1 MEKTTINSAPK
12 IVIIGG
18 VAGGASAAARARRLN
33 EDAEIIM
40 FERGEFVS
48 FANCGLPY
56 HIGGDIQD
64 RRKLLL
70 QTPESFLARFNVDVR
85 VMNEVISIDRAAK
98 TVTVR
103 SILDDSQY
111 TESYDFL
118 LLSPG
123 ASPVVPPIPGVDNP
137 LTHSLRNI
145 PDMDRI
151 LQTIQTNNV
160 KHATVVGGGFIG
172 LEMMEAFQQRGIKTT
187 LLELSEQV
195 MTPVDREMAG
205 FAHAEIR
212 EKGIELRLVTALSS
226 IEYVP
231 ETHTANLESGESVRH
246 QHVHGHLSLSLSNGD
261 QLNTDLLI
269 MAIGVRPETTLA
281 RNAGLEIG
289 ELGGIYTSTH
299 MQTSDPCI
307 YAVGDAIEEV
317 DFVTGEQTV
326 VPLAGPANRQG
337 RMAANNMFGH
347 NESYQGT
354 QGTAI
359 CKIFDLAIA
368 STGKNEKQLKRD
380 GIDYEKVYVHT
391 ASHASYYPG
400 AEIVS
405 FKMLFD
411 PKSGKILGAQA
422 AGKDGVDK
430 RIDIMAVAQRAGMT
444 VEQLQH
450 LELTYA
456 PPFGS
461 AKDVINQAAF
471 VANNIIKGDATPIH
485 FDEMAN
491 ITDEQILLD
500 VRNPAELKNG
510 HFANS
515 INIPVDEL
523 RQRMD
528 ELPKDKEIIVICQ
541 VGLRGNVAYRQLVNR
556 GYKARNL
563 IGGYRTW
570 AFAQQ

>member
-1 MEKTTINSAPK
+1 MTK

-18 VAGGASAAARARRLN
+18 VAGGASAAARARRLS
-33 EDAEIIM
+33 EDAQIIM
-40 FERGEFVS
+40 FERGPFVS

-56 HIGGDIQD
+56 HIGGDILD
-64 RRKLLL
+64 RSKLLL

-85 VMNEVISIDRAAK
+85 TMNEVLSIDRVNK
-98 TVTVR
+98 TVTVH
-103 SILDDSQY
+103 SLLDDTQY
-111 TESYDFL
+111 SESYDFL

-123 ASPVVPPIPGVDNP
+123 SAPIVPPIAGIDNP

-160 KHATVVGGGFIG
+160 EHATVVGGGFIG
-172 LEMMEAFQQRGIKTT
+172 LEMMEAFHQRGIKTT
-187 LLELSEQV
+187 LLELADQV
-195 MTPVDREMAG
+195 MMPVDKEMAG

-212 EKGIELRLVTALSS
+212 DKGIDLRLSTALSGV
-226 IEYVP
+226 EYVP
-231 ETHTANLESGESVRH
+231 EIYIANEESGENSKH
-246 QHVHGHLSLSLSNGD
+246 QHINGHLNLALSNGE
-261 QLNTDLLI
+261 LLKTELLI
-269 MAIGVRPETTLA
+269 MAIGVRPEIKLA
-281 RNAGLEIG
+281 KDAGLEVG
-289 ELGGIYTSTH
+289 LLGGIKTNAQ
-299 MQTSDPCI
+299 MQTSDAAI
-307 YAVGDAIEEV
+307 FAVGDAIEEQ
-317 DFVTGEQTV
+317 DFVTGEKTI

-337 RMAANNMFGH
+337 RMAADNMFGR

-359 CKIFDLAIA
+359 CKIFDLAVA
-368 STGKNEKQLKRD
+368 ATGQNEKQLTRA
-380 GIDYEKVYVHT
+380 GIAYEKVYVHT

-411 PKSGKILGAQA
+411 PSTGKILGAQA
-422 AGKDGVDK
+422 AGKDGIDK

-471 VANNIIKGDATPIH
+471 VAHNIMKGDATAIH
-485 FDEMAN
+485 FDE
-491 ITDEQILLD
+491 IDHLTDSQILLD
-500 VRNPAELKNG
+500 VRNPGELEKLG
-510 HFANS
+510 HIGNA

-523 RQRMD
+523 RQRMH
-528 ELPKDKEIIVICQ
+528 ELPKDKEIVIYCQ
-541 VGLRGNVAYRQLVNR
+541 VGLRGNVAYRQLVNN
-556 GYKARNL
+556 GFKARNL
-563 IGGYRTW
+563 IGGYRTYQ
-570 AFAQQ
+570 FAKA